1 MTQPET
7 ARLAQAVID
16 GDVEEARRLARSWG
30 ESGADPLHAVEHGF
44 SEGIRRVGDLWE
56 EGEYFLPELIQGA
69 EAMKAA
75 LAALDPWLR
84 AARGEQRNRG
94 CVVIGTVPGDLHDIG
109 KSLVATMLSAHGFE
123 VHDLGSDVPIA
134 RFVEGARAHRADIV
148 AASALLT
155 TTMVGQRD
163 LARALAGAGPGRAP
177 RLLIGGAPTTPEWAA
192 EIGALHAEN
201 ALRAVAAVEEA
212 LSR

>member
-1 MTQPET
+1 MTQPEIALLT
-7 ARLAQAVID
+7 QAVVE
-16 GDVEEARRLARSWG
+16 GDAEEARRLARAWG
-30 ESGADPLHAVEHGF
+30 ESGADPLDAVERGF
-44 SEGIRRVGDLWE
+44 AEGIRRVGDLWE

-84 AARGEQRNRG
+84 SARGSPRG
-94 CVVIGTVPGDLHDIG
+94 RGRVVIGTVPGDLHDIG
-109 KSLVATMLSAHGFE
+109 KSLVATMFSAHGFE

-134 RFVEGARAHRADIV
+134 RFVEEARVRRADIV

-163 LARALAGAGPGRAP
+163 LARALAAGGSGGAP

-201 ALRAVAAVEEA
+201 ALRAVTAAAEA

>member
-1 MTQPET
+1 MAQPDI

-16 GDVEEARRLARSWG
+16 GDTEDARRLAREWG
-30 ESGADPLHAVEHGF
+30 ESGADPLQAVEHGF
-44 SEGIRRVGDLWE
+44 AEGIRRVGDLWE

-75 LAALDPWLR
+75 LATLDPWLR
-84 AARGEQRNRG
+84 TARGKRRKRG

-109 KSLVATMLSAHGFE
+109 KSLVATMLAAHGFD

-134 RFVEGARAHRADIV
+134 RFVEEARAHRADIV

-163 LARALAGAGPGRAP
+163 LARALAGAGAGPTP
-177 RLLIGGAPTTPEWAA
+177 RFLIGGAPTTPEWAA

-201 ALRAVAAVEEA
+201 ALRAVAAAEGA